1 MGVPLSFTLRSYQD
15 GSMAVTHLK
24 IRDDFIIDGRELEW
38 LFSTSGGPG
47 GQHANR
53 SQTRAEVRWNIAISE
68 AGTDEQRTHLI
79 DRFGELLTIRV
90 DEHRSQKRNKD
101 DALQRLSTKVRDGL
115 HVHRPRKDTGPS
127 RSAKRKRANA
137 KTRRGRLKQQRQRPS
152 LDD

>member
-1 MGVPLSFTLRSYQD
+1 VGVPLSFTLRSYQD

-53 SQTRAEVRWNIAISE
+53 SQTRAEVRWNIAASE

-101 DALQRLSTKVRDGL
+101 DALQRLSTKVREGL

-127 RSAKRKRANA
+127 RSAKRKRADA

>member
-1 MGVPLSFTLRSYQD
+1 MGVPLSFTVQADQD
-15 GSMAVTHLK
+15 GSMAVTQLK
-24 IRDDFIIDGRELEW
+24 IRVDFVIDGGELEW

-53 SQTRAEVRWNIAISE
+53 SQTRAEVRWNIAASQ
-68 AGTDEQRTHLI
+68 AGTHEQRTHLI
-79 DRFGELLTIRV
+79 DRFGELITIRV

-101 DALQRLSTKVRDGL
+101 DALERLSTKVREGL
-115 HVHRPRKDTGPS
+115 QVNRPRKGTRPS
-127 RSAKRKRANA
+127 RSAKRKRADA

>member
-1 MGVPLSFTLRSYQD
+1 
-15 GSMAVTHLK
+15 MAVTHLK

-53 SQTRAEVRWNIAISE
+53 SQTRAEVRWNIATSE

-101 DALQRLSTKVRDGL
+101 DALQRLSTKVREGL

-127 RSAKRKRANA
+127 RSAKRKRADA

>member
-1 MGVPLSFTLRSYQD
+1 
-15 GSMAVTHLK
+15 MAVTHLK
-24 IRDDFIIDGRELEW
+24 IIDDFIIDGRELEW

-53 SQTRAEVRWNIAISE
+53 SQTRAEVRWNIAASE

-101 DALQRLSTKVRDGL
+101 DALQRLSTKVREGL

-127 RSAKRKRANA
+127 RSAKRKRADA

>member
-1 MGVPLSFTLRSYQD
+1 
-15 GSMAVTHLK
+15 MAVTHLK

-53 SQTRAEVRWNIAISE
+53 SQTRAEVRWNIAASE

-115 HVHRPRKDTGPS
+115 HVHRPRKDIGPS

>member
-53 SQTRAEVRWNIAISE
+53 SQTRAEVRWNIAASE

-101 DALQRLSTKVRDGL
+101 DALQRLSTKVREGL

-127 RSAKRKRANA
+127 RSAKRKRADA